1 MHLDARPGTAAGQQQ
16 QQLLLLKIKP
26 NVKVQLEMGLETS
39 SLVSA
44 SIEDGAFEKENDFET
59 KAFDDD
65 DDDDTSSF
73 SEVFD
78 DDTGARGGKV
88 LVPKADLASKGL

>member
-1 MHLDARPGTAAGQQQ
+1 
-16 QQLLLLKIKP
+16 
-26 NVKVQLEMGLETS
+26 MGLETL

-65 DDDDTSSF
+65 DDDDDTSSF
-73 SEVFD
+73 SEDFD